1 MLNIQLQINRR
12 EALDVIDYL
21 DNLNREHIQSMID
34 KYNIQDVRV
43 NDIMSISKEVIQH
56 LRNNKFNFGAD
67 ARIEELYLWLNP
79 LCDEDIDLL
88 LTNYDEEDQFAIELS
103 IEGFLD
109 DLEESINEYW
119 NNMQED

>member
-21 DNLNREHIQSMID
+21 DNFNREHIQNIID
-34 KYNIQDVRV
+34 KYHMQDVRV
-43 NDIMSISKEVIQH
+43 NDIMSISNEVIQH
-56 LRNNKFNFGAD
+56 LKNNEFNFDAD
-67 ARIEELYLWLNP
+67 VRIVELYVWLNP
-79 LCDEDIDLL
+79 QCDEDIDLL

-109 DLEESINEYW
+109 DIEDSINEYW
-119 NNMQED
+119 DNMQED

>member
-21 DNLNREHIQSMID
+21 DNFNREHIQSMID

-43 NDIMSISKEVIQH
+43 SDIMSISREVIQH
-56 LRNNKFNFGAD
+56 LKNNRFNFDAD
-67 ARIEELYLWLNP
+67 VRIEELYLWLNP
-79 LCDEDIDLL
+79 QCDEDIDLL

-103 IEGFLD
+103 IECFLD
-109 DLEESINEYW
+109 DIEDSINEYW
-119 NNMQED
+119 DNIQED

>member
-21 DNLNREHIQSMID
+21 DNLNREHIQSIID

-43 NDIMSISKEVIQH
+43 SDIMSISKEVIQH
-56 LRNNKFNFGAD
+56 LKNNKFNFDAD

-79 LCDEDIDLL
+79 QCDEDIDLL

-109 DLEESINEYW
+109 DIEDSINEYW
-119 NNMQED
+119 DRVQED

>member
-21 DNLNREHIQSMID
+21 DNLNREHIQSIID

-43 NDIMSISKEVIQH
+43 SDIMSISKEVIQH
-56 LRNNKFNFGAD
+56 LKNNRFNFAAD

-79 LCDEDIDLL
+79 QCDEDIDLL

-109 DLEESINEYW
+109 DLEESINEYLDRV
-119 NNMQED
+119 QED

>member
-21 DNLNREHIQSMID
+21 DNFNREHIQSMID

-56 LRNNKFNFGAD
+56 LKNNKFNFAAD

-79 LCDEDIDLL
+79 QCDEDIDLL
-88 LTNYDEEDQFAIELS
+88 LTNYDEEEQYAIELS
-103 IEGFLD
+103 IECFLD

-119 NNMQED
+119 DRVQED

>member
-12 EALDVIDYL
+12 AALDVIDYL
-21 DNLNREHIQSMID
+21 DNLNRDHIQSMID

-56 LRNNKFNFGAD
+56 LKNNKFNFAAD
-67 ARIEELYLWLNP
+67 ARMEELYLWLNP
-79 LCDEDIDLL
+79 QCDEDIDLL

-109 DLEESINEYW
+109 DIEESINEYW
-119 NNMQED
+119 DRVQED

>member
-21 DNLNREHIQSMID
+21 DNLNREHIQSIID
-34 KYNIQDVRV
+34 KYDIQDVRV

-56 LRNNKFNFGAD
+56 LRNNKFNFAAD
-67 ARIEELYLWLNP
+67 ARMEELYLWLNP
-79 LCDEDIDLL
+79 QCDEDIDLL

-109 DLEESINEYW
+109 DIEESINEYW
-119 NNMQED
+119 DRVQED

>member
-21 DNLNREHIQSMID
+21 DNFNREHIQNIID
-34 KYNIQDVRV
+34 KYHMQDVRV

-56 LRNNKFNFGAD
+56 LKNNEFDFDAD
-67 ARIEELYLWLNP
+67 VRIVELYVWLNP
-79 LCDEDIDLL
+79 QCDEDIDLL

-109 DLEESINEYW
+109 DIEDSINEYW
-119 NNMQED
+119 DNMQED

>member
-21 DNLNREHIQSMID
+21 DNFNREHIQSMID

-56 LRNNKFNFGAD
+56 LKNNKFNFDAD

-79 LCDEDIDLL
+79 QCDEDIDLL
-88 LTNYDEEDQFAIELS
+88 LTNYDEEDQYAIELS

-109 DLEESINEYW
+109 DIEDSINEYW
-119 NNMQED
+119 DRVQED

>member
-12 EALDVIDYL
+12 EALDIIDYF
-21 DNLNREHIQSMID
+21 DNLNREHIQNIID

-56 LRNNKFNFGAD
+56 LRNNKFNFDAD

-79 LCDEDIDLL
+79 QCDEDIDLL

-119 NNMQED
+119 DRVQED

>member
-21 DNLNREHIQSMID
+21 DNLNREHIQSIID
-34 KYNIQDVRV
+34 KYDIQDVRV

-56 LRNNKFNFGAD
+56 LKNNKFNFDVD

-79 LCDEDIDLL
+79 QCDEDLDLL
-88 LTNYDEEDQFAIELS
+88 LTNYDEEEQYAIELS
-103 IEGFLD
+103 IECFLD
-109 DLEESINEYW
+109 DIEDSINEYW
-119 NNMQED
+119 DRVQED